1 MARIIGTRHW
11 WTETKSKNKAH
22 LIWTELKVKGKMKGL
37 EQRKNIPMLES
48 KEPTRKNRII
58 MEQIKNLGWDKI
70 SNSKKYA

>member
-1 MARIIGTRHW
+1 
-11 WTETKSKNKAH
+11 
-22 LIWTELKVKGKMKGL
+22 MKGL